1 MYNIGKTNM
10 FSLIDDGYSF
20 ELSDSA
26 MFNDFVRSISSGLS
40 FSVKKGSVITEQPQ
54 DITAELGEG
63 ARLTVGAADGS
74 SYYWFDPDDCAK
86 CKSDKNYLE
95 IGADTP
101 VGKYSYLCAVLNGNT
116 VSGSRIVTVTVT
128 CSHKSV
134 TDGVCDGCGIKI
146 AAQAA
151 ANGKTQTFENIND
164 AVAFANANE
173 NTVIQLSDSVTIDD
187 YVSFSGKKT
196 TLDMNGKTF
205 ASSNTNRFIT
215 VNGDSSL
222 TVIGNGNMTA
232 RLLAEDNSTVNI
244 ENGKFDEVSAGNN
257 SALTVNGGI
266 FKMLNAS
273 GGTVTVN
280 DGIFTLLNARSTTV
294 LNGGIFDGI
303 FGSDFYTLLPKGKA
317 FVGATDNKFNTAEY
331 EY

>member
-1 MYNIGKTNM
+1 
-10 FSLIDDGYSF
+10 
-20 ELSDSA
+20 
-26 MFNDFVRSISSGLS
+26 
-40 FSVKKGSVITEQPQ
+40 
-54 DITAELGEG
+54 
-63 ARLTVGAADGS
+63 
-74 SYYWFDPDDCAK
+74 
-86 CKSDKNYLE
+86 
-95 IGADTP
+95 
-101 VGKYSYLCAVLNGNT
+101 
-116 VSGSRIVTVTVT
+116 
-128 CSHKSV
+128 
-134 TDGVCDGCGIKI
+134 
-146 AAQAA
+146 
-151 ANGKTQTFENIND
+151 
-164 AVAFANANE
+164 
-173 NTVIQLSDSVTIDD
+173 
-187 YVSFSGKKT
+187 
-196 TLDMNGKTF
+196 MNGKTF

-266 FKMLNAS
+266 F
-273 GGTVTVN
+273 
-280 DGIFTLLNARSTTV
+280 TLLNARSTTV